1 MLLPLTP
8 CLCPAP
14 DLPLTCPGSGGAN
27 QWVPVKNGSN
37 PVPDIMMLTTDIA
50 LVKDPSYL
58 KLVKLYASDQTALN
72 VAFSNAWYKLVSR
85 DMGE

>member
-27 QWVPVKNGSN
+27 QWVPVKKGNT
-37 PVPDIMMLTTDIA
+37 PVPNIMMLTTDIA
-50 LVKDPSYL
+50 LTKDPSYL
-58 KLVKLYASDQTALN
+58 ELVKLYASDQNALN
-72 VAFSNAWYKLVSR
+72 VAFSHAWYKLVAR
-85 DMGE
+85 DMGG